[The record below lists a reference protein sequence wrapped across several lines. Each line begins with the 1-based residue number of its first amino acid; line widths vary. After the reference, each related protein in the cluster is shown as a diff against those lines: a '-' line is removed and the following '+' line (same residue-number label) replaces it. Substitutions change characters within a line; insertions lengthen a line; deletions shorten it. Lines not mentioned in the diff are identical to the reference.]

1 MKTST
6 LFGLED
12 KIFKLPGLYA
22 MWTCLFIGNLVT
34 LLIDDT
40 VGPSRDFNIWANGIS
55 VLYCGFAGLN
65 NIYGNGLPS
74 TMLVTIGPIHEY
86 AYWLLFAYFK
96 PDNVLGEHPLGVM
109 NWVNTVLVG
118 FFTLDM
124 IVKTWYTT
132 LYPTSYKQYVL
143 ETTQNSVSQ
152 REETA

>member
-34 LLIDDT
+34 LLTDDT

-55 VLYCGFAGLN
+55 VLYCGFSGLN

-96 PDNVLGEHPLGVM
+96 PDKVLGDHPLGVM
-109 NWVNTVLVG
+109 NWVNTVFVG
-118 FFTLDM
+118 LFTLDM
-124 IVKTWYTT
+124 LVKTWYTT

-152 REETA
+152 RDETA